1 MIRKLPILTDMA
13 TEELTGRDRSEANL
27 RKGGGR
33 PKGKPNKVNGD
44 VKAMVLGALEQVGG
58 QQYLAEQAEANPT
71 AFMSLV
77 GTVLPREMKA
87 EVSGAIELVLAE
99 KLKQARERVY

>member
-77 GTVLPREMKA
+77 GKVLPREMKA

-99 KLKQARERVY
+99 KLKQARERVN

>member
-1 MIRKLPILTDMA
+1 MIRKLPTLTDMA

-77 GTVLPREMKA
+77 GKVLPREMKA

>member
-1 MIRKLPILTDMA
+1 MNGKLPKFTDM
-13 TEELTGRDRSEANL
+13 TTDDLTGRDRSVANL

-77 GTVLPREMKA
+77 GKVLPREMKA

>member
-1 MIRKLPILTDMA
+1 MNGKLPKFTDM
-13 TEELTGRDRSEANL
+13 TTDDLTGRDRSVANL

-77 GTVLPREMKA
+77 GKVLPREMKA

-99 KLKQARERVY
+99 KLKQARERVG

>member
-1 MIRKLPILTDMA
+1 MNSKLQGFTDVAA
-13 TEELTGRDRSEANL
+13 TRPKAKKMPPNAG
-27 RKGGGR
+27 KGR
-33 PKGKPNKVNGD
+33 PRGVPNKVNGD

-77 GTVLPREMKA
+77 GKVLPREMKA

-99 KLKQARERVY
+99 KLKQARERIG